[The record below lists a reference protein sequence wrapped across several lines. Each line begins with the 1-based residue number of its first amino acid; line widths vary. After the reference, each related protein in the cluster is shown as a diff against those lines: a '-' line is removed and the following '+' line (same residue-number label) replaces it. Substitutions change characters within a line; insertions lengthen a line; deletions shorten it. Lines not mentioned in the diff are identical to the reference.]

1 MGDCGSSCHTLILL
15 QVQHATF
22 LRDLLG
28 PPQRQMCSGF
38 TQGQCPG
45 SSHFTLTYTYL
56 MAQDGLMHQPS
67 IAVQADPRV
76 TTAPH
81 RAPSLIPHC
90 TLWTLGLQAC
100 GNLLS
105 AHLLVVANGF
115 RAALRSGGLGVQSGR
130 GSASRGLGFTRRR
143 PCLHL
148 ASRGPGV
155 PRPHPPL
162 GRRRPPRPGD
172 SSNNGRSAPWAPPP
186 LASTRG
192 RGMGPAAARC
202 TQGPVAVTLRPECVA

>member
-15 QVQHATF
+15 QVHHAT
-22 LRDLLG
+22 LLQDLLG

-38 TQGQCPG
+38 IQGQCPG

-76 TTAPH
+76 TPAPH

-90 TLWTLGLQAC
+90 TLGTLGLQAC
-100 GNLLS
+100 GNLS
-105 AHLLVVANGF
+105 AHLLVWPMVSAQHHAP
-115 RAALRSGGLGVQSGR
+115 AALEFTSSR
-130 GSASRGLGFTRRR
+130 GSASRGLGFSLRR
-143 PCLHL
+143 PRLHSV
-148 ASRGPGV
+148 SRGPRV

-162 GRRRPPRPGD
+162 DRRRPRRLGD
-172 SSNNGRSAPWAPPP
+172 SGDKGRSAPWAPPP

-192 RGMGPAAARC
+192 RGVGPAAARC
-202 TQGPVAVTLRPECVA
+202 THRPVAVTLRPECVA